1 MRRFGRGGGRAGGLR
16 GRRRRSAVRAASAGG
31 VLAALVAGLVA
42 VPVGG
47 LPSAAADDYQ
57 PSVQAVP
64 VTAQV
69 PWAQNALRFG
79 DLAPFV
85 ASGSRIKVA
94 VVDSGID
101 AAAPQLAGAVD
112 VADSV
117 SLVDPSTYPPTA
129 DALGHGTMVAGIIAA
144 HARSGS
150 GVVGLA
156 PSAVSLLSIR
166 TYKTC
171 ESEDAPI
178 AQGIR
183 EAVSR
188 GAKIINVSAG
198 SSTNSPDLASAV
210 RSAQASGVLIVAA
223 AGNLGAQQDGNPPQ
237 YPAAYPGVIAVSA
250 VGPDRTVT
258 PYSEHGAYVGLAAP
272 GGTADSPLLS
282 VGPANSGTLASGLGT
297 SFAAPYVT
305 ATAALVWS
313 RYPSLT
319 AAQVRQR
326 LYETADRMA
335 AGAPDAFYGWGIVDP
350 YAALTSV
357 STPAQATTPP
367 PAAPVPLSFAAAPVK
382 QDFTGRALAVGG
394 GGILS
399 AGGVAGAMWLAR
411 RRRRVMQP
419 PVPAE
424 KL

>member
-1 MRRFGRGGGRAGGLR
+1 MRR
-16 GRRRRSAVRAASAGG
+16 
-31 VLAALVAGLVA
+31 VLSCGMLSALVAGLII

-47 LPSAAADDYQ
+47 LPSAAADDCS

-69 PWAQNALRFG
+69 PWAQTALRFG

-85 ASGSRIKVA
+85 ALTSGARVKVA

-101 AAAPQLAGAVD
+101 VGAPQLAGAVD

-117 SLVDPSTYPPTA
+117 SLVDPKTYPATA

-144 HARSGS
+144 RARSGS
-150 GVVGLA
+150 GIVGLA
-156 PSAVSLLSIR
+156 PSVVSLLSIR

-183 EAVSR
+183 EAVAR
-188 GAKIINVSAG
+188 GAKIVNVSAG

-210 RSAQASGVLIVAA
+210 RDAQAAGVLIVAA

-237 YPAAYPGVIAVSA
+237 YPAAYPGVIAVAA
-250 VGPDRTVT
+250 VGADRAVT
-258 PYSEHGAYVGLAAP
+258 PYSEHGAYVGIAAP
-272 GGTADSPLLS
+272 GGSSDAPLLGI
-282 VGPANSGTLASGLGT
+282 GPADNGTLASGLGT

-326 LYETADRMA
+326 LYATADRMA
-335 AGAPDAFYGWGIVDP
+335 AGAPDAHYGWGIVDP

-357 STPAQATTPP
+357 STPAPAATP
-367 PAAPVPLSFAAAPVK
+367 PAAVPAPLPFAAAPVK

-399 AGGVAGAMWLAR
+399 AGGVAGAAWLAR
-411 RRRRVMQP
+411 RRKRAMQP
-419 PVPAE
+419 LDPSG

>member
-1 MRRFGRGGGRAGGLR
+1 MRRVGNGVSIGARSGG
-16 GRRRRSAVRAASAGG
+16 SARAASAGG
-31 VLAALVAGLVA
+31 LVAVLVAGLLA
-42 VPVGG
+42 APVGG
-47 LPSAAADDYQ
+47 LPSAAADDCQ

-69 PWAQNALRFG
+69 PWAQTSLRFG
-79 DLAPFV
+79 DLAPFTG
-85 ASGSRIKVA
+85 SGTRVKVA

-101 AAAPQLAGAVD
+101 VAAPQLAGAVD

-117 SLVDPSTYPPTA
+117 SLVDPKTYPPTA

-144 HARSGS
+144 RARAGS

-183 EAVSR
+183 EAVAR
-188 GAKIINVSAG
+188 GAKIVNVSAG
-198 SSTNSPDLASAV
+198 SSTDSPDLAAAV
-210 RSAQASGVLIVAA
+210 RDAQAAGVLIVAA
-223 AGNLGAQQDGNPPQ
+223 AGNLGAQQDGDPPQ
-237 YPAAYPGVIAVSA
+237 YPAAYPGVIAVAA
-250 VGPDRTVT
+250 VGADRAVAT
-258 PYSEHGAYVGLAAP
+258 YSEHGAYIGLAAP
-272 GGTADSPLLS
+272 GGSADAPLLG
-282 VGPANSGTLASGLGT
+282 VGPADNGTLASGLGT

-326 LYETADRMA
+326 LYATADRMA

-350 YAALTSV
+350 YAAVTSV
-357 STPAQATTPP
+357 STPAPATTPP
-367 PAAPVPLSFAAAPVK
+367 PASPAPLSFAAAPA
-382 QDFTGRALAVGG
+382 QRDFTGRALAVGG

-399 AGGVAGAMWLAR
+399 AGGVAGAAWLAR

-419 PVPAE
+419 PVPAG